1 MVILPFMYMEQEQI
15 LLVGE
20 QDRYSLSVFVF
31 FFFFPYVLVSSF
43 KTKGSIHSVRKTLNT
58 AVRAPLLS
66 Q

>member
-20 QDRYSLSVFVF
+20 QDRYSLSVFV

>member
-31 FFFFPYVLVSSF
+31 FFFSPMFLF
-43 KTKGSIHSVRKTLNT
+43 
-58 AVRAPLLS
+58 LLLK
-66 Q
+66 QKAAFTQ